1 MRIGKYDSI
10 RFKTEP
16 ALAAKFF
23 KSEDFDIL
31 EVIIQIANEKG
42 VKPAQIA
49 LAWLLEKN
57 ITSPIIGVTKI
68 SHVEEAIDSLNI
80 KLTSDDIKRLEDPY
94 QAQPIHHLD

>member
-31 EVIIQIANEKG
+31 EVVIQIANKTG
-42 VKPAQIA
+42 VELAQIV
-49 LAWLLEKN
+49 LA
-57 ITSPIIGVTKI
+57 S
-68 SHVEEAIDSLNI
+68 S
-80 KLTSDDIKRLEDPY
+80 
-94 QAQPIHHLD
+94 